1 MIWIMTMARRMN
13 GVYAAFML
21 VAFMMGVAGALQA
34 PTLSLFLSREVGAQ
48 PFWIGL
54 FYTVNAIAVIFR
66 QLTSSELSL
75 YQQSPY
81 NPLYI
86 RISLYP
92 EVNRYHPIS
101 SCFWGYFRGY
111 YFLLKYQHPHNGK
124 NVIYNN
130 DF

>member
-54 FYTVNAIAVIFR
+54 FYTGECYCWDR
-66 QLTSSELSL
+66 RK
-75 YQQSPY
+75 
-81 NPLYI
+81 PL
-86 RISLYP
+86 
-92 EVNRYHPIS
+92 V
-101 SCFWGYFRGY
+101 
-111 YFLLKYQHPHNGK
+111 GK
-124 NVIYNN
+124 T
-130 DF
+130 F